1 MKCNQTKNYSN
12 FQKMRRKRKMNQNHF
27 FQFKNKKQIILK
39 NQNKLINTYNSNKIF
54 KTILKLRKKQIK
66 NTISVLKVNKV
77 NQMIIISLIVLNSKN
92 KELWTPKN

>member
-1 MKCNQTKNYSN
+1 
-12 FQKMRRKRKMNQNHF
+12 MNQNHF